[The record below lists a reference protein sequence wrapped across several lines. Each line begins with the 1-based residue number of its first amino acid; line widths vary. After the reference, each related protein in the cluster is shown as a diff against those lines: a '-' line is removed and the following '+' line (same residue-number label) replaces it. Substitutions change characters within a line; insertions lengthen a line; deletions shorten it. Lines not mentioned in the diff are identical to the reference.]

1 MRLLPLFLL
10 LLAATGCEDFLQR
23 EPLDQLTEG
32 NFYKTFEDMDRATV
46 AAYSPMQNI
55 EWGGKGWQ
63 ITEIP
68 SDNSEAGG
76 TDPDFT
82 PIDAFTVT
90 ADNGP
95 VGLYW
100 GIHYQQVAY
109 ANTVLD
115 KAPDAELTQA
125 QEEQL
130 TAEARFLRAVAYF
143 DLVRIYGAVPLLLTA
158 PSADTELFP
167 SRTPVNEVYDQI
179 KADLTYAAEHLP
191 ITAAQDG
198 RATKG
203 AALGV
208 LAKVHLTRRE
218 MDDARARAQDVINLG
233 VYSLMPDFGDN
244 FLLETSDNNAESIF
258 QVQYTGC
265 GPFGTGNANQ
275 AFFAPYGQGITKDRD
290 GWGSQIPTGPTTV
303 NPGTDIQRAYEEEDL
318 RRYHTIMQPGDFYP
332 MINAE
337 DGGYTYPVNQISR
350 SRANIKKYV
359 VGGGP
364 NVCFMSTPQNLHYLR
379 YADILLVLA
388 ESILERQGGTTT
400 DQTALDAF
408 NQVRVRAGLEP
419 AEEITRESMAL
430 ERRRELAFEG
440 HRWFDL
446 LRTGRAIEVL
456 TIHGKNIAPHNLLF
470 PLPSAELKINTN
482 LTQNPGYN

>member
-1 MRLLPLFLL
+1 MRRLLPLLFLL
-10 LLAATGCEDFLQR
+10 PFAACEDFLQR

-32 NFYKTFEDMDRATV
+32 NFYRTFDDMDRATL
-46 AAYSPMQNI
+46 AAYSPMQNV
-55 EWGGKGWQ
+55 EWGGKGWML
-63 ITEIP
+63 TEVP

-95 VGLYW
+95 VALYW

-109 ANTVLD
+109 ANVVLD
-115 KAPDAELTQA
+115 KAPDADLTAA
-125 QEEQL
+125 QELQL
-130 TAEARFLRAVAYF
+130 TAEASFLRAVAYF
-143 DLVRIYGAVPLLLTA
+143 DLVRLFGGVPLLTTA
-158 PSADTELFP
+158 PSADGDLFP
-167 SRTPVNEVYDQI
+167 ARAEVSEVYDLI

-191 ITAAQDG
+191 LEPAQDG
-198 RATKG
+198 RATRG
-203 AALGV
+203 AALA
-208 LAKVHLTRRE
+208 LLSKVHLTRRE
-218 MDDARARAQDVINLG
+218 MDDARARAQDVIDLG
-233 VYSLMPDFGDN
+233 IYRLMDDFGEN
-244 FLLETSDNNAESIF
+244 FYLETSDNNAEAIF

-303 NPGTDIQRAYEEEDL
+303 NPGTDIQRAYEENDL
-318 RRYHTIMQPGDFYP
+318 RRIHTIMQPGDFYP
-332 MINAE
+332 EINAE

-364 NVCFMSTPQNLHYLR
+364 NICFMSTPQNLHYLR
-379 YADILLVLA
+379 YADVLLTLA
-388 ESILERQGGTTT
+388 ESILERQGGTTS
-400 DQTALDAF
+400 DPAALEAF
-408 NQVRVRAGLEP
+408 NAVRTRAGLEP
-419 AEEITRESMAL
+419 ADEITRESMAL
-430 ERRRELAFEG
+430 ERRREFAFEG

-456 TIHGKNIAPHNLLF
+456 TLHGKNIAQHNLLF

-482 LTQNPGYN
+482 LVQNPGYN